1 MSWVVTGGAGFIGTN
16 LVKHLVETGHTPVIL
31 DDLSREGVDIN
42 ADFLHRTYG
51 VKTRRVDVSD
61 REALWSALDEVGE
74 VEHISHLAGQVSF
87 LKSIED
93 PVRDFE
99 VNALGTLNVLE
110 YVRTRS
116 PETTVVG
123 MSSNKIYGDLGDVR
137 IVETE
142 TRYVAPDFPQGF
154 SESLQVD
161 CHGPY
166 GCSKGLADQY
176 LADYARSYGLKTAS
190 FRQSS
195 VYGPHQHPRSDQGW
209 VAHLVS
215 EARMGRT
222 VHLSGVGKQVRDLLH
237 ASDLARLLS
246 LMPDYLL
253 TATHRQFNVGGG
265 EQNALSLLEVFYW
278 LEESTG
284 DRVDYTTGPFRQSD
298 QMVFISD
305 NDRISKETGWSP
317 RIQVEQGL
325 QRLLDDLNRVG

>member
-42 ADFLHRTYG
+42 AEFLYRNYG
-51 VKTRRVDVSD
+51 VKTQRVDVSD
-61 REALWSALDEVGE
+61 RESLWSALDAVGD

-87 LKSIED
+87 LKSIDD

-142 TRYVAPDFPQGF
+142 TRYVAPDFPRGF

-215 EARMGRT
+215 EAKVGRT

-237 ASDLARLLS
+237 ASDLARLLT
-246 LMPDYLL
+246 LMPDYLM

-265 EQNALSLLEVFYW
+265 EQNALSLLEVFKW
-278 LEESTG
+278 LEQSTG
-284 DRVDYTTGPFRQSD
+284 ETVHFTTGSFRQSD
-298 QMVFISD
+298 QMVFVAD
-305 NDRISKETGWSP
+305 NTRISNLTGWKP
-317 RIQVEQGL
+317 QVSAFDGL
-325 QRLLDDLNRVG
+325 EEMLRDGRG

>member
-31 DDLSREGVDIN
+31 DDLSREGVDLN
-42 ADFLHRTYG
+42 AEFLHRNYG
-51 VKTRRVDVSD
+51 VATQRVDVSD
-61 REALWSALDEVGE
+61 REALWSALDAVGE

-87 LKSIED
+87 LKSIDD

-142 TRYVAPDFPQGF
+142 TRYVAPDFPRGF

-176 LADYARSYGLKTAS
+176 LADYARSYYAITRRKVREVCSRLGACVFVRACGCVRVCACACLRARVCVSGACVRACVRTA
-190 FRQSS
+190 FRRLNAS
-195 VYGPHQHPRSDQGW
+195 YLLRSDSA
-209 VAHLVS
+209 AHS
-215 EARMGRT
+215 C
-222 VHLSGVGKQVRDLLH
+222 S
-237 ASDLARLLS
+237 
-246 LMPDYLL
+246 
-253 TATHRQFNVGGG
+253 
-265 EQNALSLLEVFYW
+265 
-278 LEESTG
+278 
-284 DRVDYTTGPFRQSD
+284 
-298 QMVFISD
+298 
-305 NDRISKETGWSP
+305 SP
-317 RIQVEQGL
+317 
-325 QRLLDDLNRVG
+325 